1 MLQERMNKDFKL
13 RMKEMQRKNDEEK
26 QKLQKELDK
35 ERRNFK
41 EQRKIIEKD
50 VNTREG
56 IP

>member
-13 RMKEMQRKNDEEK
+13 RMKETQRKNDEEK

-35 ERRNFK
+35 EHRNFK